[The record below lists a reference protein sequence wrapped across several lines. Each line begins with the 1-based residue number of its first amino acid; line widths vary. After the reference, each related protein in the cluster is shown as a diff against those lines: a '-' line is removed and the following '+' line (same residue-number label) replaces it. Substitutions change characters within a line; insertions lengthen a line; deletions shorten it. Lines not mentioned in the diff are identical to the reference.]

1 MKDVY
6 IIDAELLNKKISKI
20 KRDGREKL
28 HVVSDFDK
36 TLTKAFVDGKKVH
49 TGVAQIRE
57 GHYLTE
63 DYSSKAF
70 ALHDEYYP
78 IETADNI
85 SREIKGKKM
94 HEWWSRHLDLMIK
107 CRMNRAVIDDIIQK
121 KKIKV
126 RKNALELLDILH
138 EKDIPLLI
146 FSAGVGDII
155 ENYLKY
161 ENKLYDNTHIISNF
175 YKFDED
181 GKVIGYKSKIIHSLN
196 KNEVQLKGTPY
207 YNIIRERKNV
217 ILLGDSV
224 DDLDMLHGIEHK
236 EVIKIGFLNEDIEKN
251 LKNYKENFD
260 VLILNDGSMRYVT
273 SLIKKIK

>member
-6 IIDAELLNKKISKI
+6 IQDSKTLNKKISKI
-20 KRDGREKL
+20 QKDGREKL

-36 TLTKAFVDGKKVH
+36 TLTKAFVDGNKVH

-63 DYSSKAF
+63 DYSPKAF

-85 SREIKGKKM
+85 SREIKSKKM
-94 HEWWSRHLDLMIK
+94 QEWWSRHLDLMIK
-107 CRMNRAVIDDIIQK
+107 CGMNKRVIEDIIQK
-121 KKIKV
+121 KKIKI
-126 RKNALELLDILH
+126 RENALELLDLLY
-138 EKDIPLLI
+138 EKNIPLLI

-155 ENYLKY
+155 EGYLKY
-161 ENKLYDNTHIISNF
+161 ENKLYDNIHIISNF
-175 YKFDED
+175 YKFDEH
-181 GKVIGYKSKIIHSLN
+181 GKVTGYKSNIIHSLN
-196 KNEVQLKGTPY
+196 KNEIQLKGTPY
-207 YNIIRERKNV
+207 YDIIRERKNV

-224 DDLDMLHGIEHK
+224 DDLDMLQGIEHK
-236 EVIKIGFLNEDIEKN
+236 EVIKIGFLNENIEKN
-251 LKNYKENFD
+251 LKKYKENFD
-260 VLILNDGSMRYVT
+260 VLILNDGSMEYVT